1 MKKILIA
8 IMVILAMTTT
18 ASAAVRPGFIEMGPY
33 GLEPAVW
40 MAAIAVICAILHNI
54 GRAYDKK
61 RNNPD
66 FKYDYAYLH
75 TTIMATLVIAFAI
88 LDMDIVK
95 LSPGLI
101 VMAMSIGFGGNEISA
116 RITKVVK

>member
-1 MKKILIA
+1 MRNITIGTT
-8 IMVILAMTTT
+8 IILAMVGT

-33 GLEPAVW
+33 GIEPAAW
-40 MAAIAVICAILHNI
+40 MAIIAVVCAILHNI

-61 RNNPD
+61 RKDPD

-75 TTIMATLVIAFAI
+75 TTLMATLIIAFGI

-101 VMAMSIGFGGNEISA
+101 VMAISIGFGGNELTA
-116 RITKVVK
+116 RVTKVVK